1 MGPLPGALPGQALQ
15 STMTPET
22 APGRE
27 LGPAASPG
35 APDPDWRGLSLR
47 QQVARLLVV
56 RASGHASDSQRR
68 YPRWELTNASLRRLL
83 SEGVGGV
90 ILLGGSAQE
99 LALRCRQLRA
109 WAGQPLL
116 LCADVEEG
124 VGQRFEGASWLVPPL
139 AIGRLLQP
147 LPPGRGAAAAAPL
160 AGSGAGA
167 PAPGAPGPGAPATP
181 GSLPPPPL
189 ANPTAP
195 QPDGAPQAGQDPQAP
210 GEARAAAQPHGL
222 EPHGLET
229 HALDPQGLD
238 PHGPMPGAAAAALA
252 ERYGRCTGRQARLLG
267 LNWVLGPVC
276 DVNNNPANPVIN
288 VRAWGEDPATASTLA
303 AAFLRGA
310 QAEGVLCCAKHFPGH
325 GDTSSDSHLELPRL
339 PHSRARLEAVELPP
353 FRAAIAAGV
362 ASVMT
367 AHLLLEALDN
377 ERPATLSP
385 AVLDGLLRRELGFEG
400 LIVTDALVMEAI
412 TAHHGPGE
420 AALLAFHAGADL
432 ILMPADADA
441 AIEALVAAIESG
453 AIPRQ
458 RLEASLARRQR
469 ALDRVAAPGGEA
481 ALAPAAG
488 DLAGDPNGT
497 WVSPAEAALARELV
511 ERSLQTHGPARAR
524 AAAPAAA
531 AFAAAPALPPGPGL
545 NLIRLDSSL
554 GCPFLP
560 AMAPALVRPAGA
572 GYQSCLIDSRSPSP
586 WSGDPQAPL
595 ALERLPGG
603 PVLLQLF
610 VRGNPF
616 RGSAGAEEP
625 WPAVVSQLLAAGR
638 LAALAVYGSPYL
650 WASLEPLVPPMLPAA
665 YSPGQMPLAQA
676 LLLDRLGLPAA
687 ALEGGFTD

>member
-1 MGPLPGALPGQALQ
+1 
-15 STMTPET
+15 MTTEP
-22 APGRE
+22 APGPVLAAGHERAAGHGLDPGPE
-27 LGPAASPG
+27 LDPAASPI
-35 APDPDWRGLSLR
+35 APEPDWRGPSLR
-47 QQVARLLVV
+47 QQVASLLVV

-68 YPRWELTNASLRRLL
+68 YPRWELTNNDLRRLL
-83 SEGVGGV
+83 QGGVGGV

-99 LALRCRQLRA
+99 LALRCRQLQA

-139 AIGRLLQP
+139 AIGRLP
-147 LPPGRGAAAAAPL
+147 APRPAEPEAAPAAPPTGPRAAAP
-160 AGSGAGA
+160 A
-167 PAPGAPGPGAPATP
+167 PAAPTP
-181 GSLPPPPL
+181 
-189 ANPTAP
+189 NP
-195 QPDGAPQAGQDPQAP
+195 
-210 GEARAAAQPHGL
+210 E
-222 EPHGLET
+222 
-229 HALDPQGLD
+229 
-238 PHGPMPGAAAAALA
+238 ALA

-288 VRAWGEDPATASTLA
+288 VRAWGEDPATASSLA

-325 GDTSSDSHLELPRL
+325 GDTASDSHLELPLLR
-339 PHSRARLEAVELPP
+339 HSRERLEAVELPP

-367 AHLLLEALDN
+367 AHLLMEALDG
-377 ERPATLSP
+377 ERPATLAP
-385 AVLDGLLRRELGFEG
+385 AVLDGLLRRDLGFEG
-400 LIVTDALVMEAI
+400 LVVTDALVMEAI

-420 AALLAFHAGADL
+420 AALLAFSAGADL

-441 AIEALVAAIESG
+441 AIDALVAAIESG
-453 AIPRQ
+453 TIPRQ
-458 RLEASLARRQR
+458 RLEASLERRER
-469 ALDRVAAPGGEA
+469 ALAAVGPATGQPTPPASPATSPAWGG
-481 ALAPAAG
+481 PS
-488 DLAGDPNGT
+488 GDPNGPL
-497 WVSPAEAALARELV
+497 VSPAEAALARELV
-511 ERSLQTHGPARAR
+511 ELSLEVRGPAGGSTPS
-524 AAAPAAA
+524 APP
-531 AFAAAPALPPGPGL
+531 APLPAGPGL
-545 NLIRLDSSL
+545 NLIRLDNSL

-560 AMAPALVRPAGA
+560 AMAPALVRPAAA
-572 GYQSCLIDSRSPSP
+572 GYRSCLIDSRSPSP

-616 RGSAGAEEP
+616 RGSAGGEEP
-625 WPAVVSQLLAAGR
+625 WPAVVSQLLATGR

-650 WASLEPLVPPMLPAA
+650 WESLGPLLPATLPAA

-676 LLLDRLGLPAA
+676 LLLDRLGLAAA

>member
-1 MGPLPGALPGQALQ
+1 MATEPAP
-15 STMTPET
+15 
-22 APGRE
+22 APG
-27 LGPAASPG
+27 S
-35 APDPDWRGLSLR
+35 DWRGLGLR

-56 RASGHASDSQRR
+56 RASGHASDGQRR
-68 YPRWELTNASLRRLL
+68 YPRWELPNAELKRLL
-83 SEGVGGV
+83 GDGVGGV

-99 LALRCRQLRA
+99 LALRCRQLQA

-139 AIGRLLQP
+139 AIGRLLQSQP
-147 LPPGRGAAAAAPL
+147 LGPEAAPF
-160 AGSGAGA
+160 A
-167 PAPGAPGPGAPATP
+167 PPCH
-181 GSLPPPPL
+181 
-189 ANPTAP
+189 
-195 QPDGAPQAGQDPQAP
+195 Q
-210 GEARAAAQPHGL
+210 E
-222 EPHGLET
+222 
-229 HALDPQGLD
+229 
-238 PHGPMPGAAAAALA
+238 ALA
-252 ERYGRCTGRQARLLG
+252 ERYGRCTGRQARQLG

-288 VRAWGEDPATASTLA
+288 VRAWGEDPATASSLA

-325 GDTSSDSHLELPRL
+325 GDTASDSHLELPRL

-367 AHLLLEALDN
+367 AHLLLEALDG
-377 ERPATLSP
+377 ERPATLAP

-400 LIVTDALVMEAI
+400 LVVTDALVMEAI

-420 AALLAFHAGADL
+420 AALLAFRAGADL

-441 AIEALVAAIESG
+441 AIDALVAAIDSG

-458 RLEASLARRQR
+458 RLEASLQRRER
-469 ALDRVAAPGGEA
+469 ALAAVG
-481 ALAPAAG
+481 PAG
-488 DLAGDPNGT
+488 SLGGDPNGDLI
-497 WVSPAEAALARELV
+497 SPADAALARELV
-511 ERSLQTHGPARAR
+511 ELSLETHGSAQGQARSSPPTPL
-524 AAAPAAA
+524 AA
-531 AFAAAPALPPGPGL
+531 GPGL
-545 NLIRLDSSL
+545 NLIRLDNSL
-554 GCPFLP
+554 ACPFLP

-595 ALERLPGG
+595 ALDRLPGG

-616 RGSAGAEEP
+616 RGSAGGEEP
-625 WPAVVSQLLAAGR
+625 WPAVVSQLLATGR

-650 WASLEPLVPPMLPAA
+650 WGSLRPLLPDALPAA

-676 LLLDRLGLPAA
+676 LLLDRLGLAAA